1 MSLEEK
7 TKRYIR
13 IITEKYYYKA
23 LEMGYMFSEVKSI
36 GPHLY
41 KINIGNME
49 LTYMGTAEGT
59 ARLVGA
65 TGEIA

>member
-7 TKRYIR
+7 TKLYIKAV
-13 IITEKYYYKA
+13 TEKYYYKA
-23 LEMGYMFSEVKSI
+23 LEVGYKFSEVKTI

-41 KINIGNME
+41 RLNIGNMT

-65 TGEIA
+65 SGNIA